1 MLPLPSLE
9 IFIYC
14 LETSV
19 IPEHYS
25 IFKLHVLLQYSL
37 VERIPVIDTLAVAM
51 TYRPTV
57 DSVYLSML
65 ERLPSKHL
73 IER

>member
-51 TYRPTV
+51 TYRPLLTV
-57 DSVYLSML
+57 SISVCLKGFL
-65 ERLPSKHL
+65 QNT
-73 IER
+73 